1 MTISPETVEAVR
13 QALVTAGEEMRKA
26 FQKAAEE
33 MQKGLAEARKEAQTR
48 KTAKTTKT
56 VTCMNCGAANLLDSK
71 FCQKC
76 GNPLAGDAWKK
87 RFLPKMEKP
96 KVSLSPNDA
105 AKLARLRADTDAISV
120 DVIARG

>member
-1 MTISPETVEAVR
+1 MVYCRNCGQKLEENYSFCPKCGASVKTGVPLVTLSPETVEAVR

-76 GNPLAGDAWKK
+76 GNPLA
-87 RFLPKMEKP
+87 
-96 KVSLSPNDA
+96 
-105 AKLARLRADTDAISV
+105 
-120 DVIARG
+120 